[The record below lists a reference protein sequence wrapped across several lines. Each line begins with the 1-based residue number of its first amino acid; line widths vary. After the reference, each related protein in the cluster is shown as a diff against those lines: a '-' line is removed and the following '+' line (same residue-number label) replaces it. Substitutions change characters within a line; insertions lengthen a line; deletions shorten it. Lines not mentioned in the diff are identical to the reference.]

1 MSNSRREVVYTNSI
15 GYKMKIHQQN
25 YSLITHCCWMLKN
38 AKICLLRS
46 ISCTNTQNLETHTD
60 CVIEN
65 LHLWTFNRTD
75 TQSDCRVNI
84 CGCLGSRCWFK
95 WSLPRRWKGRASVS
109 PLGFGVIEI
118 ATCLLTAGGKQ
129 LLASMKII
137 IQVPWRMLSISKN
150 TLPFKCASKCG
161 SFVYE
166 RHSCKCAFTYGV
178 VKVL

>member
-1 MSNSRREVVYTNSI
+1 MQKSASCGPYAAQI
-15 GYKMKIHQQN
+15 HKIWKLILIVSSKIFTFEHLIALIH
-25 YSLITHCCWMLKN
+25 SLI
-38 AKICLLRS
+38 AG
-46 ISCTNTQNLETHTD
+46 
-60 CVIEN
+60 
-65 LHLWTFNRTD
+65 WTF
-75 TQSDCRVNI
+75 